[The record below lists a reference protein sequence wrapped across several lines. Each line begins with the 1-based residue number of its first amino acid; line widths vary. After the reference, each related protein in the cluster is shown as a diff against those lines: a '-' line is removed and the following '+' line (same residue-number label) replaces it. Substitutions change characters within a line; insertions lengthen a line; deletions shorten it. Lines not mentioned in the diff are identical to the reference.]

1 LRDNLSDF
9 KNFIERELRPF
20 RTELAFDT
28 FISKFIPVSGGVSM
42 PIYKYNYNHDNNKKI
57 ELKLFSKKEM
67 KSANSKSS
75 KQLSLEET
83 TELYKEYFNNKDT
96 YTFDY
101 KIYQKESSPKPQR
114 KSILKTSASLS
125 RTKTK
130 SRSLQ

>member
-1 LRDNLSDF
+1 MFADD
-9 KNFIERELRPF
+9 
-20 RTELAFDT
+20 
-28 FISKFIPVSGGVSM
+28 
-42 PIYKYNYNHDNNKKI
+42 KKI

-83 TELYKEYFNNKDT
+83 TELYKEYFNHKDT

-114 KSILKTSASLS
+114 KSISRASASLS

-130 SRSLQ
+130 SRSLE